1 VKGRIAALAA
11 GICLAAAAQLT
22 LAQAVPPA
30 APTPGAVQSS
40 LPAKPAQPKPGTAPA
55 VQTPAAPAPGVSPGG
70 PAVLVRGFQITGNTV
85 FSAAELQAELT
96 PWFGKRQTLAQLYE
110 AADKL
115 TEFYHRHGYGL
126 AYVSLPAQTL
136 SNGTVRLQVV
146 EGRIGNIAI
155 QGNDRTSND
164 TLIKRVGNIHTGD
177 VYSDA
182 AMERAAL
189 LLNDLPG
196 VQARAVL
203 SPGQQFGTSDVLFK
217 VQETPYSGDVSV
229 DNYGRSVIGR
239 WRLNADVSVN
249 SLTGHGDQLTAA
261 VTHSAGNLLN
271 FGKLGYSVPVGPAG
285 GTLTAGW
292 NRAVYRV
299 GGSLFG
305 PLDISG
311 STQNGSLNYL
321 YAQERTQHESFY
333 WGLGATHNTS
343 DTNTSGTRVVTTNIN
358 LLQFTTFYTRSHA
371 DFSYY
376 TLAGNL
382 WTNGKRNDGTKNS
395 AERLRLQFDAS
406 DVKPFANLW
415 RFIVSGSLAYSPDPL
430 VDTDKFSLGGPD
442 NIRGFLPAEQRG
454 DRGVFGSMELQR
466 MFAVGGLPMALGGF
480 VDTGKVWN
488 LAYLTVPANSRG
500 LTSVGAE
507 WLAGPASGSWNLRL
521 QLAWAVGGYRPSD
534 DTPDRAVHNADRGPH
549 VWFTFGTRF

>member
-1 VKGRIAALAA
+1 MKGRFAEFAA
-11 GICLAAAAQLT
+11 GACLAALLCYPALAQ
-22 LAQAVPPA
+22 AQAVP
-30 APTPGAVQSS
+30 TPGEVQSS
-40 LPAKPAQPKPGTAPA
+40 LPVKPATPKPATAPE
-55 VQTPAAPAPGVSPGG
+55 VQKTPAPASGVSPGG
-70 PAVLVRGFQITGNTV
+70 PAVLVQRFLITGNTV
-85 FSAAELQAELT
+85 FTDAELQAQIAD
-96 PWFGKRQTLAQLYE
+96 WVGKRHTLLELYD

-115 TEFYHRHGYGL
+115 TAFYRQHGYGL
-126 AYVSLPAQTL
+126 AYVSLPAQTMQGG
-136 SNGTVRLQVV
+136 SVRLQVV

-155 QGNDRTSND
+155 QGNDNTGND
-164 TLIKRVGNIHTGD
+164 TLIHRVSGIQSGD
-177 VYSDA
+177 VYTNA

-229 DNYGRSVIGR
+229 DDYGRSLIGR
-239 WRLNADVSVN
+239 WRLNADVNMNSV
-249 SLTGHGDQLTAA
+249 TGHGDLLSAG

-271 FGKLGYSVPVGPAG
+271 FGKLTYSLPVGAPG
-285 GTLTAGW
+285 GTLSAGW

-311 STQNGSLNYL
+311 STQNGSLNYM
-321 YAQERTQHESFY
+321 YAQERTRSESFY
-333 WGLGATHNTS
+333 WGFGGSHNTS
-343 DTNTSGTRVVTTNIN
+343 VVNTNGKTSTTTNIN
-358 LLQFTTFYTRSHA
+358 LLQLTTFYTRSYE

-382 WTNGKRNDGTKNS
+382 WTNGKHNDGTLTN
-395 AERLRLQFDAS
+395 AEKLRMQFDAAY
-406 DVKPFANLW
+406 VQPFATWW
-415 RFIVSGSLAYSPDPL
+415 RFISSASLSYSPDPL

-442 NIRGFLPAEQRG
+442 NVRGFLPAEQRG
-454 DRGVFGSMELQR
+454 DRGVFASMELQR
-466 MFAVGGLPMALGGF
+466 AFATGSLPMALGAF

-488 LAYLTVPANSRG
+488 VAYQSVPSNSRG
-500 LTSVGAE
+500 LTSVGTE
-507 WLAGPASGSWNLRL
+507 WLMGPSSGSWNMRL

-534 DTPDRAVHNADRGPH
+534 DTPDRQVHNVDRGPH
-549 VWFTFGTRF
+549 VWFTLGTRF